1 VKLVV
6 IGHLARDIFHL
17 GGSDGGESERTV
29 ESYGGIFNSVATL
42 ANLLSPGDK
51 IHPVFGV
58 AEKEYDSCLE
68 RLQRYENVETKGIF
82 KLRGQTNQVH
92 YFKGPSGTRNECSKD
107 IAPAIPFSRIKPFL
121 DVDGVLINMASGF
134 DITLETLDEIRMQI
148 REEKIPIHFDFHMLT
163 RGVDQNHNRFPRP
176 LTDWRRWCF
185 MISSVQMS
193 EEEAA
198 GLSAERYDEPTLI
211 NQLMPLMVN
220 ALVITRGE
228 RGATLIRQE
237 HKKLFRHE
245 IPAPATLTPVDT
257 TGCGDV
263 FGAAFL
269 SEYLMNHDFLK
280 SAGSA
285 VRAATIKSTF
295 LGADELDTLRARI
308 ATQPL
313 PASS

>member
-1 VKLVV
+1 MKIAV

-17 GGSDGGESERTV
+17 GADDGDSEKIV
-29 ESYGGIFNSVATL
+29 ESYGGIFYSVASL

-51 IHPVFGV
+51 IFPVFGV
-58 AEKEYDSCLE
+58 AEEWYDSCVE
-68 RLQRYENVETKGIF
+68 RLEHCGNVETKGIF
-82 KLRGQTNQVH
+82 KLREEPNRVH
-92 YFKGPSGTRNECSKD
+92 YFKGPSGARTECSKH
-107 IAPAIPFSRIKPFL
+107 IASPIPFSRIKPFL

-148 REEKIPIHFDFHMLT
+148 QEEKIPIHLDFHMLT
-163 RGVDQNHNRFPRP
+163 RGIDKNHNRFPRP

-185 MISSVQMS
+185 MINSVQLT
-193 EEEAA
+193 EDEAA
-198 GLSAERYDEPTLI
+198 GVSAERYDEATLI
-211 NQLMPLMVN
+211 NQLMPLMVS

-245 IPAPATLTPVDT
+245 VSAAPMPSAVDT

-269 SEYLMNHDFLK
+269 AEYLTSHDFLK
-280 SAGSA
+280 SANA
-285 VRAATIKSTF
+285 ATRAAAIKSTF
-295 LGADELDTLRARI
+295 LGADKLDTLKARI
-308 ATQPL
+308 EAGP
-313 PASS
+313 PEASS

>member
-17 GGSDGGESERTV
+17 GGHDGEDSEKTV
-29 ESYGGIFNSVATL
+29 ESYGGVFYSVATL
-42 ANLLSPGDK
+42 ANLLSPNDK
-51 IHPVFGV
+51 TYPVFGI
-58 AEKEYDSCLE
+58 AEQEYDSFLE

-82 KLRGQTNQVH
+82 KLKGEPNQVH
-92 YFKGPSGTRNECSKD
+92 YFKGPSGTRIECSRD
-107 IAPAIPFSRIKPFL
+107 IAPPIPFSRIKPFL

-134 DITLETLDEIRMQI
+134 DITLETLDEIRMQV

-163 RGVDQNHNRFPRP
+163 QGIDQNRNRFPRP

-198 GLSAERYDEPTLI
+198 GLSAERYDEPTLV

-220 ALVITRGE
+220 ALAITRGE
-228 RGATLIRQE
+228 RGATLVRQE

-245 IPAPATLTPVDT
+245 IPAPTTLTAVDA

-263 FGAAFL
+263 YGAAFI
-269 SEYLMNHDFLK
+269 SEYLKTHDFLK
-280 SAGSA
+280 SASSA
-285 VRAATIKSTF
+285 SQAAAIKSTF

-308 ATQPL
+308 EAQPL

>member
-1 VKLVV
+1 VKLAV
-6 IGHLARDIFHL
+6 IGHLARDIFHFR
-17 GGSDGGESERTV
+17 GPGDDDSERTV
-29 ESYGGIFNSVATL
+29 ESYGGIFHSVSTL
-42 ANLLSPGDK
+42 ANLLSPSDT
-51 IHPVFGV
+51 IYPVFGIS
-58 AEKEYDSCLE
+58 EKEYDLCLE
-68 RLQRYENVETKGIF
+68 RLQRYENVEKKGLF
-82 KLRGQTNQVH
+82 KLKGGPNQVH
-92 YFKGPSGTRNECSKD
+92 YFKGPFGTRTECSKD
-107 IAPAIPFSRIKPFL
+107 IAPPIPFSRIKPFL

-148 REEKIPIHFDFHMLT
+148 REERIPIHFDFHMLT

-185 MISSVQMS
+185 MMSSVQMS

-220 ALVITRGE
+220 ALLITRGE
-228 RGATLIRQE
+228 RGATLVHQE

-245 IPAPATLTPVDT
+245 VPAPTTLPPVDS

-263 FGAAFL
+263 YGAAFIA
-269 SEYLMNHDFLK
+269 EYLESHDFLK
-280 SAGSA
+280 SASSA
-285 VRAATIKSTF
+285 GRAAAIKSTF

-308 ATQPL
+308 AAQPL
-313 PASS
+313 PTPS